1 MGGTPHKAICP
12 LLRQCRQVA
21 KGRATEEDKEALWDK
36 MAEFLRAD
44 VSAVPGSQ
52 HDGSAASRLG

>member
-1 MGGTPHKAICP
+1 

-52 HDGSAASRLG
+52 HDGSAAGFLG